1 MKSSIQSKLTWGGVI
16 CLLGGLLGF
25 IIYQFNC
32 QLWIQTVKL
41 YELLHDPH
49 QLKEIISSFGPYA
62 PLAYIVL
69 QIMQV
74 IFAPIPGA
82 GGVIKFVGGYLFG
95 AKAGFFYSTIALL
108 VGSWFAF
115 GLARIFE
122 KWVVERFV
130 SPKTLIKFDY
140 LISHEG
146 VILSFLLFLI
156 PGFPKDALCY
166 ILGLTPMGFGIFL
179 IISTI
184 GRVPGTLIATLQG
197 AKAFDQQYMT
207 LLILFGISVPIILV
221 FYIYHEKIHRWIRK
235 CEVGIQKKQSKSP
248 TFP

>member
-1 MKSSIQSKLTWGGVI
+1 MKSSLQSKLRWGGIICLIGGVI
-16 CLLGGLLGF
+16 AL
-25 IIYQFNC
+25 IINQFNS

-41 YELLHDPH
+41 YDLLHDPH
-49 QLKEIISSFGPYA
+49 QLKEIISSFGSYA

-108 VGSWFAF
+108 LGSWFAF
-115 GLARIFE
+115 GLARIFG

-130 SPKTLIKFDY
+130 LPKTFRKFNY

-146 VILSFLLFLI
+146 AILSFLLFLI

-166 ILGLTPMGFGIFL
+166 ILGLTPMELGIFL

-184 GRVPGTLIATLQG
+184 GRIPGTLMATLEG
-197 AKAFDQQYMT
+197 AKACDYQYKT
-207 LLILFGISVPIILV
+207 FLGLLGVSVLVALV
-221 FYIYHEKIHRWIRK
+221 FYIYYQEIHGWI
-235 CEVGIQKKQSKSP
+235 KKSKEMER
-248 TFP
+248 